1 LFICKLS
8 ISKKHLSQWLT
19 ILLISSVL
27 SACTSQRVTSTVV
40 TPLQQQAAQVEEAL
54 LLDIAI
60 LPFDPGLD
68 NDDKKGAIVLPAVR
82 NAESQYLPNK
92 LAATL
97 QQTAAW
103 GAVRAVPSRQTV
115 VDVYV
120 DGTII
125 HSDGETLTLDIS
137 VSDSSN
143 RHWYKKSY
151 TETVGQYAYDNGR
164 QTKRDP
170 FQGLFNRISN
180 DLLEHLQQLS
190 DSAIEKLR
198 TISSLRFARDF
209 SPEAFSDHIKE
220 MPGGQLGILSL
231 PARNDPTLLRIE
243 RIRERDYLY
252 IDTMQEYYNVYTRK
266 MEKSY
271 QAWRANSYEELEAV
285 RELKRQYR
293 NRTIGGI
300 IAVIGGIAAAG
311 SNSSSGQAAAAV
323 SISAGALLV
332 KSGFAKKAEL
342 QIHNDA
348 LVELGQSLE
357 AAIEPRVIELENR
370 TITLTGNVEAQYA
383 QWKALLR
390 DIYQAERGGI

>member
-1 LFICKLS
+1 LS
-8 ISKKHLSQWLT
+8 ISIKHLFQWLT
-19 ILLISSVL
+19 LLLASSAL
-27 SACTSQRVTSTVV
+27 IACGGQRVTSTVI
-40 TPLQQQAAQVEEAL
+40 TPLQQQTVQVEESQ

-68 NDDKKGAIVLPAVR
+68 DADDDDTAVLPAVR
-82 NAESQYLPNK
+82 NAEAQYLPNK

-103 GAVRAVPSRQTV
+103 GAVRAVPSRQTI

-120 DGTII
+120 DGTIV

-151 TETVGQYAYDNGR
+151 GETVGQYAYDNSR

-170 FQGLFNRISN
+170 FQGLFNRIAN
-180 DLLEHLQQLS
+180 DLLQYNQQLS
-190 DSAIEKLR
+190 SEDAKKLR
-198 TISSLRFARDF
+198 TISALRFARDF
-209 SPEAFSDHIKE
+209 SPETFNKHIKE
-220 MPGGQLGILSL
+220 TPGGQLEILSL

-252 IDTMQEYYNVYTRK
+252 IDTMQEYYDAFSLK
-266 MEKSY
+266 MDKPY
-271 QAWRANSYEELEAV
+271 QAWRMNSYEELEAV

-300 IAVIGGIAAAG
+300 VAIVAGIAAAG
-311 SNSSSGQAAAAV
+311 SNSGSSQSAAAV
-323 SISAGALLV
+323 SIGAGALLV
-332 KSGFAKKAEL
+332 KSGLAKKAEL
-342 QIHNDA
+342 QIHKDA
-348 LVELGQSLE
+348 LIELGQSLE
-357 AAIEPRVIELENR
+357 AAVEPRVIELENR
-370 TITLTGNVEAQYA
+370 SITLTGNVEAQYT
-383 QWKALLR
+383 QWKELLQ

>member
-1 LFICKLS
+1 MS
-8 ISKKHLSQWLT
+8 ISIKYLFQWLT
-19 ILLISSVL
+19 LLLASSAL
-27 SACTSQRVTSTVV
+27 IACGGQRVTSTII
-40 TPLQQQAAQVEEAL
+40 TPLQQQTVQVEESQ

-68 NDDKKGAIVLPAVR
+68 DADDDDITVLPAVR
-82 NAESQYLPNK
+82 NAEAQYLPNK

-103 GAVRAVPSRQTV
+103 GAVRAVPSRQTI

-120 DGTII
+120 DGTIV

-151 TETVGQYAYDNGR
+151 GETVGQYAYDHSR
-164 QTKRDP
+164 QTRRDP
-170 FQGLFNRISN
+170 FQGLFNRIAN
-180 DLLEHLQQLS
+180 DLLQYNQQLS
-190 DSAIEKLR
+190 AEDAKKLR
-198 TISSLRFARDF
+198 TISALRFARDF
-209 SPEAFSDHIKE
+209 SPEVFSDHIKE
-220 MPGGQLGILSL
+220 TPGGQLEILSL

-252 IDTMQEYYNVYTRK
+252 IDTMQEYYDAFSLRMDK
-266 MEKSY
+266 PY
-271 QAWRANSYEELEAV
+271 QAWRMNSYEELEAV
-285 RELKRQYR
+285 RELKRQSR

-300 IAVIGGIAAAG
+300 IAIVAGIAAAG
-311 SNSSSGQAAAAV
+311 NNSGSSQSAAAV
-323 SISAGALLV
+323 SIGAGALLI
-332 KSGFAKKAEL
+332 KSGLAKKAEL
-342 QIHNDA
+342 QIHKDA
-348 LVELGQSLE
+348 LIELGQSLE
-357 AAIEPRVIELENR
+357 AAVEPRVIELENR

-383 QWKALLR
+383 QWKVLLR

>member
-1 LFICKLS
+1 MS
-8 ISKKHLSQWLT
+8 ISIKYLFQWLT
-19 ILLISSVL
+19 LLLASSAL
-27 SACTSQRVTSTVV
+27 IACGGQRVTSTII
-40 TPLQQQAAQVEEAL
+40 TPLQQQTVQVEESQ

-68 NDDKKGAIVLPAVR
+68 DADDDDITVLPAVR
-82 NAESQYLPNK
+82 NAEAQYLPNK

-103 GAVRAVPSRQTV
+103 GAVRAVPSRQTI

-120 DGTII
+120 DGTIV

-151 TETVGQYAYDNGR
+151 GETVGQYAYDNSR

-170 FQGLFNRISN
+170 FQGLFNRIAN
-180 DLLEHLQQLS
+180 DLLQYNQQLS
-190 DSAIEKLR
+190 SEDAKKLR
-198 TISSLRFARDF
+198 TISALRFARDF
-209 SPEAFSDHIKE
+209 SPETFNKHIKE
-220 MPGGQLGILSL
+220 TPGGQLEILSL

-252 IDTMQEYYNVYTRK
+252 IDTMQEHYDAFSLK
-266 MEKSY
+266 MERPY
-271 QAWRANSYEELEAV
+271 QAWRMNSYEELEAV
-285 RELKRQYR
+285 RELKRQSR

-300 IAVIGGIAAAG
+300 IAIVAGIAAAG
-311 SNSSSGQAAAAV
+311 NNGGSSQSAAAV
-323 SISAGALLV
+323 SIGAGALLI
-332 KSGFAKKAEL
+332 KSGLAKKAEL
-342 QIHNDA
+342 QIHKDA
-348 LVELGQSLE
+348 LIELGQSLE
-357 AAIEPRVIELENR
+357 AAVEPRVIELENR

-383 QWKALLR
+383 QWKVLLR

>member
-1 LFICKLS
+1 MS
-8 ISKKHLSQWLT
+8 ISIKYLFQWLA
-19 ILLISSVL
+19 LLLASSAL
-27 SACTSQRVTSTVV
+27 IACSGQRVTTTVI
-40 TPLQQQAAQVEEAL
+40 TPLQQQTAQVEESR

-60 LPFDPGLD
+60 LPFDLGLD
-68 NDDKKGAIVLPAVR
+68 DAGDDNVTVLPAVR
-82 NAESQYLPNK
+82 NAEAQYLPNK
-92 LAATL
+92 LVATL
-97 QQTAAW
+97 QQTASW
-103 GAVRAVPSRQTV
+103 GAVRAVPSRQTI

-120 DGTII
+120 DGTIV

-151 TETVGQYAYDNGR
+151 GETVGQYAYDNSR

-170 FQGLFNRISN
+170 FQGLFNRIAN
-180 DLLEHLQQLS
+180 DLLQYNQQLS
-190 DSAIEKLR
+190 TEDAKKLR

-220 MPGGQLGILSL
+220 TPGGQLEILSL
-231 PARNDPTLLRIE
+231 PARSDPTLLRIE

-252 IDTMQEYYNVYTRK
+252 IDTMQEYYDAFSLRMDK
-266 MEKSY
+266 PY
-271 QAWRANSYEELEAV
+271 QAWRMASYEELEAV
-285 RELKRQYR
+285 RELKRQSR

-300 IAVIGGIAAAG
+300 VAILGGIAAAG
-311 SNSSSGQAAAAV
+311 SNNGSAQSAAAV
-323 SISAGALLV
+323 SIGAGALLI
-332 KSGFAKKAEL
+332 KSGLSKKAEL
-342 QIHNDA
+342 QIHEDA
-348 LVELGQSLE
+348 LIELGQSLE

>member
-1 LFICKLS
+1 MSSS
-8 ISKKHLSQWLT
+8 IKYPLGWLT
-19 ILLISSVL
+19 LLLASSLLV
-27 SACTSQRVTSTVV
+27 ACGGQRVTSTVI
-40 TPLQQQAAQVEEAL
+40 TPLQQQTVQVEESQ

-68 NDDKKGAIVLPAVR
+68 DTDDDDITVLPAVR
-82 NAESQYLPNK
+82 AAEAQYLPNK
-92 LAATL
+92 LVATL
-97 QQTAAW
+97 QKTSAW
-103 GAVRAVPSRQTV
+103 GAVRAVPSRQTI

-151 TETVGQYAYDNGR
+151 TETVGQYAYDNSR

-170 FQGLFNRISN
+170 FQGLFNRIAN
-180 DLLEHLQQLS
+180 DLLQYNQQLS
-190 DSAIEKLR
+190 AEDAKKLR
-198 TISSLRFARDF
+198 TISALRFARDF
-209 SPEAFSDHIKE
+209 SPETFSKHIKE
-220 MPGGQLGILSL
+220 TPGGQLEILSL

-252 IDTMQEYYNVYTRK
+252 IDTMQEYYDAFSLK
-266 MEKSY
+266 MERPY
-271 QAWRANSYEELEAV
+271 QAWRMNSYEELEAV

-293 NRTIGGI
+293 NRTIGGV
-300 IAVIGGIAAAG
+300 IAIVAGIAAAG
-311 SNSSSGQAAAAV
+311 NNSGSAQSAAAV
-323 SISAGALLV
+323 SIGAGALLV
-332 KSGFAKKAEL
+332 KSGLSKKAEL
-342 QIHNDA
+342 KIHEDG
-348 LVELGQSLE
+348 LIELGQSLE
-357 AAIEPRVIELENR
+357 AAVEPRIIELENR

-383 QWKALLR
+383 QWKALLK